1 MSELE
6 KLITLSKKAAEI
18 IQKHSFVRV
27 VSHNDA
33 DGLSS
38 AGIMAHSLLRA
49 GIPFQLSIAGRLDE
63 ALIEEVNRSI
73 SRRELVIFCDMGSG
87 QPELINKVTADVVVL
102 DHHKPV
108 GQSQAKA
115 VVNAHNVG
123 IDGATDISASG
134 TCYLVAREMNST
146 NVDLAGLA
154 IAGAVGDRQ
163 LFRTANAFILE
174 EALKAQV
181 VSVRSGLKVGNG
193 DLKGVLAYSTEPFL
207 DITGYPEK
215 VDGFLNQLG
224 LSGKIE
230 ELSEEG
236 TIKLANAVA
245 LKLARHASPEAVEA
259 VIGEVLLLNMEL
271 VKNVYDFIAMLS
283 TCGKQKIYG
292 LAIAICLRDFK
303 VLEEAL
309 LLTKEH
315 EKKLTLDIREN
326 VEKIQKGENIW
337 YINTIDAMSTGNLA
351 STVVRYIHPEL
362 PFICI
367 NESEGILKVS
377 ARGTRELVSKG
388 LDLSFALREAAKAV
402 GGNGGGH
409 NVASGASVPL
419 GHEEEFLRIADQ
431 IIGEQ
436 LRKTGRRKEDLRIK

>member
-6 KLITLSKKAAEI
+6 KLINLAKNAAEKI
-18 IQKHSFVRV
+18 RKHSFVRI

-38 AGIMAHSLLRA
+38 AGIMAHALLRA
-49 GIPFQLSIAGRLDE
+49 GIQFQLSIVGRLDE
-63 ALIEEVNRSI
+63 AVIGEVNRSV
-73 SRRELVIFCDMGSG
+73 SKGELVIFCDMGSG
-87 QPELINKVTADVVVL
+87 QPEFINKVTADVVLL

-108 GQSQAKA
+108 GQSHAKV
-115 VVNAHNVG
+115 VVNAHIVG

-134 TCYLVAREMNST
+134 TCYLVAREMDSS

-174 EALKAQV
+174 EALQAKV
-181 VSVRSGLKVGNG
+181 VSVRRGLKVGDGNLA
-193 DLKGVLAYSTEPFL
+193 DVLAYSTEPFL

-215 VDGFLNQLG
+215 VREFLNQLE
-224 LSGKIE
+224 LSGSIE
-230 ELSEEG
+230 ELSEEKV
-236 TIKLANAVA
+236 IKLVNAVA
-245 LKLARHASPEAVEA
+245 LKLSRQASPEAVEA
-259 VIGEVLLLNMEL
+259 VIGEVFLLNREL
-271 VKNVYDFIAMLS
+271 VKNVYDFISILS

-292 LAIAICLRDFK
+292 LSLAICLRDQE
-303 VLEEAL
+303 VINEAL
-309 LLTKEH
+309 SLTKEY
-315 EKKLTLDIREN
+315 EKKLTMNIREN
-326 VEKIQKGENIW
+326 VEKIHKGENIW
-337 YINTIDAMSTGNLA
+337 YINAIDAVSTGNLA
-351 STVVRYIHPEL
+351 NSVVRYLHPEL

-409 NVASGASVPL
+409 NVASGASIPL
-419 GHEEEFLRIADQ
+419 GSEEVFLSVADR
-431 IIGEQ
+431 IIGDQ
-436 LRKTGRRKEDLRIK
+436 FLKSGKGKTK

>member
-6 KLITLSKKAAEI
+6 KLINLAKNAAEKI
-18 IQKHSFVRV
+18 RKHSFVRI

-38 AGIMAHSLLRA
+38 AGIMAHALLRD
-49 GIPFQLSIAGRLDE
+49 GIRFQLSIAGRLDE
-63 ALIEEVNRSI
+63 AVIGEINRSS
-73 SRRELVIFCDMGSG
+73 SRGELVIFCDMGSG
-87 QPELINKVTADVVVL
+87 QPELINKVAADVVVL

-108 GQSQAKA
+108 GQSHARA
-115 VVNAHNVG
+115 VVNAHTVG

-134 TCYLVAREMNST
+134 TCYLVAREINAS

-174 EALKAQV
+174 EALKANV
-181 VSVRSGLKVGNG
+181 VSVRRGLKVGDG
-193 DLKGVLAYSTEPFL
+193 DLTDVLTYSTEPFL

-215 VDGFLNQLG
+215 VGEFLSQLG
-224 LSGKIE
+224 LSGNIE
-230 ELSEEG
+230 ELPEEAV
-236 TIKLANAVA
+236 IKLVNAVA
-245 LKLARHASPEAVEA
+245 LKLARQASPEAVEA
-259 VIGEVLLLNMEL
+259 VIGEVLLLNREL
-271 VKNVYDFIAMLS
+271 VKNVYDFIAVLS

-292 LAIAICLRDFK
+292 LALAICLRDHE
-303 VLEEAL
+303 VVDAAL
-309 LLTKEH
+309 SLTKEH
-315 EKKLTLDIREN
+315 DKKLTMDIREN
-326 VEKIQKGENIW
+326 VEKIQKGKNIW
-337 YINTIDAMSTGNLA
+337 YITTADAVSTGNLA
-351 STVVRYIHPEL
+351 STVVRYLHPEL
-362 PFICI
+362 PFICV

-388 LDLSFALREAAKAV
+388 LDLSFALREAAQAV

-419 GHEEEFLRIADQ
+419 GSAEEFLSIADR
-431 IIGEQ
+431 IIGDQ
-436 LRKTGRRKEDLRIK
+436 LRKPVKEK